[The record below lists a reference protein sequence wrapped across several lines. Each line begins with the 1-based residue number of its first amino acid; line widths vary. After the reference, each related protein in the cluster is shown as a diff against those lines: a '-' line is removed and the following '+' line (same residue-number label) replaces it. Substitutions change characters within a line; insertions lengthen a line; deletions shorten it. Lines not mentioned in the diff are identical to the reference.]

1 MELADLARRK
11 ELVGG
16 QKRKFLHR
24 ATSNGVCIS
33 SVPHR
38 LNGTELSQEEF
49 EDNLR
54 LRYELMPQDIPA
66 NSNGCGKKF
75 SI

>member
-1 MELADLARRK
+1 ME
-11 ELVGG
+11 
-16 QKRKFLHR
+16 
-24 ATSNGVCIS
+24 TSNGACIS
-33 SVPHR
+33 ALPQR
-38 LNGTELSQEEF
+38 LNGTELYWEEF
-49 EDNLR
+49 QDILR